1 MINMKLRAKVFLIVS
16 GALLVLLAI
25 SFWII
30 YINLNREFIAAQ
42 HDDAHAQMA
51 TSFGILNRDIESFA
65 MKLRDWAQWDD
76 SYVFMQDQNQAYIDS
91 NLNDETFQPLGID
104 FLLFLDTEGNVVFE
118 KQVPAP
124 DKEHQSTE
132 LPSKYLR
139 EEKRFQEQN
148 ESFSGLFSLD
158 GNIFLLAAHPI
169 VRSNGSGTPRGVL
182 FFGRQLHQDYFDAI
196 GAISHVQFLV
206 QPMEATRSEDLEQN
220 NVFALLSQE
229 QQGVVLVNDQQKV
242 SVARYFPDIFRE
254 PTLVAVLQYD
264 GYIII
269 RGLVASLLFGKIGVV
284 SSICFVL
291 IVFLL
296 TEWLVLKKLL
306 RLQKEVGRVT
316 DSKDITAR
324 VNIEGSDEFA
334 SLGEDIN
341 KMLGS
346 LQSLMDRTLQSES
359 RFDVI
364 ANLAPVMIW
373 MTNEKGEYV
382 YLNKS
387 AKEFVSRVAGKNNWG
402 ECVYLEDLGMRKAL
416 IEEARAA
423 QRAFRLE
430 YRVQKQVGGYVWVSE
445 SAVPHITS
453 TGKLI
458 GYLGVVVD
466 IHQEKEIQIQ
476 SKALTRDLE
485 EMNDVFVAREEKMLE
500 LKEELKR
507 LKNTPSEQV

>member
-1 MINMKLRAKVFLIVS
+1 MRLRAKVFLIVS
-16 GALLVLLAI
+16 STLLVLLAV

-30 YINLNREFIAAQ
+30 YVNLNREFTAAQ
-42 HDDAHAQMA
+42 HDDARAQIA
-51 TSFGILNRDIESFA
+51 TSFGILNRDIESFT

-76 SYVFMQDQNQAYIDS
+76 SYTFMQDQNQAYIDS

-104 FLLFLDTEGNVVFE
+104 FLLFLDTEGNIVFE
-118 KQVPAP
+118 KQVPAL
-124 DKEHQSTE
+124 DKKNQSAE

-139 EEKRFQEQN
+139 EEERFWKQN
-148 ESFSGLFSLD
+148 SSFSGLFSLD
-158 GNIFLLAAHPI
+158 GNTFLLATRPI
-169 VRSNGSGTPRGVL
+169 VKSNGSGTPRGTL
-182 FFGRQLHQDYFDAI
+182 YFGRQLHQDYFDAVS
-196 GAISHVQFLV
+196 AISHVQFLV
-206 QPMEATRSEDLEQN
+206 QPMEFARLGGLEQN
-220 NVFALLSQE
+220 DLFTLLSQE
-229 QQGVVLVNDQQKV
+229 QDGVVSVDNQQKV
-242 SVARYFPDIFRE
+242 SVARYFPDIFGE
-254 PTLVAVLQYD
+254 PTLIAVLQYD
-264 GYIII
+264 GHIII
-269 RGLVASLLFGKIGVV
+269 RGLKASLLFGKTGVI
-284 SSICFVL
+284 SSICFVAV
-291 IVFLL
+291 VFLL

-306 RLQKEVGRVT
+306 RLEKEVRRVT
-316 DSKDITAR
+316 DSKDVAAR
-324 VNIEGSDEFA
+324 VNVEGSDEFA

-373 MTNEKGEYV
+373 MTNEKGEYI

-387 AKEFVSRVAGKNNWG
+387 AKEFISHVAGKNSWG
-402 ECVYLEDLGMRKAL
+402 ECVYLEDLGMRKTL
-416 IEEARAA
+416 IEEARSA

-430 YRVQKQVGGYVWVSE
+430 YRVQKQAGGYVWVSE

-453 TGKLI
+453 AGKLI

-476 SKALTRDLE
+476 SKAFTRDIE
-485 EMNDVFVAREEKMLE
+485 EMNDVFMAREEKMLE

-507 LKNTPSEQV
+507 LRNTPSEQL